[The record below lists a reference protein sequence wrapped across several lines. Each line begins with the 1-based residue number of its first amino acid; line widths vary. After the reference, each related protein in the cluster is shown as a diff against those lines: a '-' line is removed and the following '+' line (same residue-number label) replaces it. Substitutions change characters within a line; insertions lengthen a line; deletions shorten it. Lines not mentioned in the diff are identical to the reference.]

1 MFEQLG
7 LLGNALILLISLYVL
22 DKACDIVI
30 DNAVKVSEITGLG
43 KTTIGYALIALIT
56 TLPELSVSI
65 LIATGIGD
73 IGIAIGNVLG
83 SNIVNICFILG
94 LIFLIA
100 SLRSPQLYVTVKE
113 EVRTLHFGLFISSL
127 IPVVLIYI
135 GYVSRVVGIIL
146 VSIFVYEIYSVSK
159 RRRVEETEGAERISS
174 RLRRYLALTI
184 LGLIAV
190 ITSAYLIVETASYI
204 AECIGIPSAVI
215 GATIIA
221 FGTSLPEFTIGLKSS
236 LKGHIELV
244 IGNIVGSCFTNTTLI
259 LGVALIGREFVVNMV
274 SYTSMATFTIMA
286 CLILWYLLSNR
297 RIGWREGILLFSLYT
312 LFLIEILGGYRIV

>member
-7 LLGNALILLISLYVL
+7 LLGNVLILLISLYVL
-22 DKACDIVI
+22 DKACDIAI

-65 LIATGIGD
+65 LIAMGVGD

-83 SNIVNICFILG
+83 SNIVNVCFILG
-94 LIFLIA
+94 LIFLIT
-100 SLRSPQLYVTVKE
+100 SLRSPQLYITVKE
-113 EVRTLHFGLFISSL
+113 EVRTLHFGLFITSL

-135 GYVSRVVGIIL
+135 GYASRVVGIIL
-146 VSIFVYEIYSVSK
+146 VSIFVYEIYNVSK
-159 RRRVEETEGAERISS
+159 RRRVEEVGGAERVSNNLK
-174 RLRRYLALTI
+174 RCLALTI
-184 LGLIAV
+184 LGLTAV
-190 ITSAYLIVETASYI
+190 IASAYLIVDTASYI
-204 AECIGIPSAVI
+204 AEYIGIPTTVI

-236 LKGHIELV
+236 LKGYLELV
-244 IGNIVGSCFTNTTLI
+244 IGNIVGSCFTNITLI
-259 LGVALIGREFVVNMV
+259 LGVALIGREFVVNMA
-274 SYTSMATFTIMA
+274 SYTSMATFTIMV

-297 RIGWREGILLFSLYT
+297 RIGWREGILLFSLYI
-312 LFLIEILGGYRIV
+312 LFLIEIFGGYRVV

>member
-7 LLGNALILLISLYVL
+7 LLGNVLILLISLYVL
-22 DKACDIVI
+22 DKACDIAI

-65 LIATGIGD
+65 LIAMGVGD

-83 SNIVNICFILG
+83 SNIVNVCFILG
-94 LIFLIA
+94 LIFLIT
-100 SLRSPQLYVTVKE
+100 SLRSPQLYITVKE
-113 EVRTLHFGLFISSL
+113 EVRTLHFGLFITSL

-135 GYVSRVVGIIL
+135 GYASRVVGIIL
-146 VSIFVYEIYSVSK
+146 VSIFVYEIYNISK
-159 RRRVEETEGAERISS
+159 RRRVEEVGGAERVSNN
-174 RLRRYLALTI
+174 LKRYLALTI
-184 LGLIAV
+184 LGLTAV
-190 ITSAYLIVETASYI
+190 ITSAYLIVDTASYI
-204 AECIGIPSAVI
+204 AEYIGIPTTVI

-236 LKGHIELV
+236 LKGYLELV
-244 IGNIVGSCFTNTTLI
+244 IGNIVGSCFTNITLI
-259 LGVALIGREFVVNMV
+259 LGVALIGREFVVNMA
-274 SYTSMATFTIMA
+274 SYTSMATFTIMV

-297 RIGWREGILLFSLYT
+297 RIGWREGILLFSLYI
-312 LFLIEILGGYRIV
+312 LFLIEIFGGYRVV